1 MNYTVEK
8 LARAAGVTVDTIR
21 FYQAKRLLPP
31 PRRSGRRA
39 VYSTAHLDRL
49 RRIRRLQADGVPLAV
64 IRRLLV
70 PATRSDTALAR
81 ALTEER
87 GAHTLSRA
95 ELAAEAGVPEALITA
110 VEGAGIVEPLGGDA
124 EGQYAA
130 VDIELA
136 RHALRLLQEGLPL
149 TDLLALAI
157 RHADNVRDV
166 VDQAIEMFDR
176 HVRRARD
183 GRERDPDEVVD
194 AFRRLLPTVTAL
206 VAHHFHRTL
215 VARALGR
222 LERLGDADGLKHAL
236 AATATGRL
244 EVTWR

>member
-1 MNYTVEK
+1 MNYGVEA
-8 LARAAGVTVDTIR
+8 LARAAGVTVDTVR

-31 PRRSGRRA
+31 PRRVGRRA
-39 VYSTAHLDRL
+39 IYSSLHLDRL

-87 GAHTLSRA
+87 GRRTLTRA
-95 ELAAEAGVPEALITA
+95 ELAAESGVPEALITA
-110 VEGAGIVEPLGGDA
+110 VEGAGIVEPLSADGRA
-124 EGQYAA
+124 RYAS
-130 VDIELA
+130 VDVELA

-166 VDQAIEMFDR
+166 VDQAIELFDR
-176 HVRRARD
+176 HVRREKD
-183 GRERDPDEVVD
+183 GRERDPDAVVD

-215 VARALGR
+215 MARALGR
-222 LERLGDADGLKHAL
+222 LERLGDTDALKHAL
-236 AATATGRL
+236 KATATGHL
-244 EVTWR
+244 EVQWR